1 MRLVKYIAIAII
13 NGFGVVI
20 GIIWVAVPTTV
31 AQPSLN
37 YQLALSGRQSEG
49 ETPQSLSE
57 LYKLRDR
64 LKVQL
69 DNLAKNP
76 DSAPFPAELWKSA
89 IHRQQSET
97 LTQQLQ
103 NVQSQIQIE
112 ETAQYNW
119 DDAAKLAAQA
129 VVIGRTSNPSSATWE
144 ESQRLWQLAINT
156 LRLIPHDSFFAERAI
171 DKTIEYQ
178 GNLSVATYE
187 MQVARSVEKVRAEEE
202 EIRERARKE
211 QEKKELARREIE
223 RKEQEKK
230 DRARKELE
238 RQEFQRQELA
248 RKELERQEA
257 ARKELERQ
265 EFEKQELAR
274 KELERQEFERQEL
287 ARKELERQEAARKEL
302 ERQELEKQEL
312 ARKEL
317 ERQEFER
324 QELARQELERQ
335 ELARQELARQELER
349 QELARQEL
357 ARQELE
363 RQELERNQQATS
375 QPTPESTATPTP
387 APATPAASPSNFFFA
402 GDTNR
407 DGQINEQDE
416 AGKEQWSLSK
426 GALISFNDRNNDR
439 GKIPTWKQTKVMVPR
454 RAAMLSQV
462 NLTLSENFKTSQ
474 LFITAD
480 SIASPHIS
488 VFQKT
493 GDGWQPVDISGA
505 KPLVFSKNIVLGVEA
520 KQFADRNW
528 NGTVNLKAT
537 AQNNGQEIASTT
549 IQMGVSPWMIPPNTA
564 PVTEVQV
571 SDRGAV
577 NSEFISQLKRAVEPT
592 GAKVKVLQGDRTW
605 MQDTQKNGYV
615 QLPEKSE
622 IRQFNVALK
631 SNSEPEKN
639 PPVKST
645 QDRDL
650 KVVKIGNPRSLDP
663 VSQWSDGYGN
673 LQVTPPIPGH
683 PMGRVYYGNSG
694 NAGFNPEV
702 LDFIQAQR
710 IQGPPVDIDTSW
722 LLTRQVDEIINFI
735 PTQTP
740 GQYVMAIASPE
751 AGVKLLEELEGRG
764 YGDVTMNRGLSTQT
778 TVSAALKN
786 RALIQHNLY
795 LQNQKLNPIIEKLK
809 REFLLGDDQIIQV
822 PVMFGYSGYAWWPN
836 MVNSVPVNGKLLVS
850 NPRGPMIDGV
860 DYTQERLR
868 QLLLPAGVSVS
879 FLDDR
884 YYQELKGNVQS
895 ATNTVRKP
903 EERPFWQ
910 SLPNNY

>member
-1 MRLVKYIAIAII
+1 MRLVKYIAIAIV

-37 YQLALSGRQSEG
+37 YQLALSGRQPDG

-69 DNLAKNP
+69 DNLAKSS
-76 DSAPFPAELWKSA
+76 DSAPFPGELWKSA
-89 IHRQQSET
+89 IHRQQSQT

-112 ETAQYNW
+112 ERAKYNW

-144 ESQRLWQLAINT
+144 QSQRLWQLAINT
-156 LRLIPHDSFFAERAI
+156 LRLIPHDSFLADGAI

-187 MQVARSVEKVRAEEE
+187 MQVARSVEKIRAEEE
-202 EIRERARKE
+202 EIRERARQE

-230 DRARKELE
+230 ERARKELE
-238 RQEFQRQELA
+238 RQEFERQELA
-248 RKELERQEA
+248 RKELERQEL

-287 ARKELERQEAARKEL
+287 ARKELERQELARKEL
-302 ERQELEKQEL
+302 ERQELESQEL

-317 ERQEFER
+317 ERQE
-324 QELARQELERQ
+324 LERQ
-335 ELARQELARQELER
+335 ELARKELERQELER

-363 RQELERNQQATS
+363 RQELERNQQAAS
-375 QPTPESTATPTP
+375 QPTPQPTATPTP
-387 APATPAASPSNFFFA
+387 APVTPAASPPNFFFA

-426 GALISFNDRNNDR
+426 GALILFNDRNNDR
-439 GKIPTWKQTKVMVPR
+439 GKIPTWKQTKVSAPR

-505 KPLVFSKNIVLGVEA
+505 QPLVFSTNIVLGVEA

-537 AQNNGQEIASTT
+537 ALNNGQEIASTT
-549 IQMGVSPWMIPPNTA
+549 IQMGVSPWMIAPNTA

-571 SDRGAV
+571 SDRGSV
-577 NSEFISQLKRAVEPT
+577 NSEFISQLKQAVEPT
-592 GAKVKVLQGDRTW
+592 GAQVKILQGDRTW

-615 QLPEKSE
+615 QLPDKSE
-622 IRQFNVALK
+622 IRQFNVAVK
-631 SNSEPEKN
+631 SNSEQDKN

-650 KVVKIGNPRSLDP
+650 KVFKIGNPRSLDP

-694 NAGFNPEV
+694 NASFNPEV

-764 YGDVTMNRGLSTQT
+764 YGDVTLNRGLSTQT

-786 RALIQHNLY
+786 RALIQHNLN

>member
-1 MRLVKYIAIAII
+1 MRWVRYIAIAIV

-37 YQLALSGRQSEG
+37 YQLAISGRQPDG

-89 IHRQQSET
+89 IHRQQSQT
-97 LTQQLQ
+97 LAQQLQ
-103 NVQSQIQIE
+103 NVQIQIQIE
-112 ETAQYNW
+112 EIAKNNW
-119 DDAAKLAAQA
+119 DQAAKLAAQA
-129 VVIGRTSNPSSATWE
+129 AEIGRTSNPSSATWE
-144 ESQRLWQLAINT
+144 QSQRLWQFAINT
-156 LRLIPHDSFFAERAI
+156 LRLIPHGSFLTDRAI

-178 GNLSVATYE
+178 GNFTVATYE
-187 MQVARSVEKVRAEEE
+187 LQVARSVEKIRAEEE

-230 DRARKELE
+230 ELARKELE

-248 RKELERQEA
+248 KKELERQEL
-257 ARKELERQ
+257 ARKELEKQELERQ
-265 EFEKQELAR
+265 ELARKEQERQELAR
-274 KELERQEFERQEL
+274 KELERQGQERQELARQELERQEQERQEL
-287 ARKELERQEAARKEL
+287 ARKELERQE
-302 ERQELEKQEL
+302 Q
-312 ARKEL
+312 
-317 ERQEFER
+317 ER
-324 QELARQELERQ
+324 QELARK
-335 ELARQELARQELER
+335 
-349 QELARQEL
+349 
-357 ARQELE
+357 ELE
-363 RQELERNQQATS
+363 RQELERNQQATP

-387 APATPAASPSNFFFA
+387 PPATPAASPSNFSFV

-416 AGKEQWSLSK
+416 PGKEQWSLSS
-426 GALISFNDRNNDR
+426 GALILFNDRNNDR
-439 GKIPTWKQTKVMVPR
+439 SKIPTWQQTKVIVPR

-480 SIASPHIS
+480 SISSPHIS

-493 GDGWQPVDISGA
+493 GGGWQPVDISGA
-505 KPLVFSKNIVLGVEA
+505 QPLVFSTNIVLGVEA

-549 IQMGVSPWMIPPNTA
+549 IQMGVSPWMIAPNTA
-564 PVTEVQV
+564 AVTEVHV
-571 SDRGAV
+571 SDRGSA
-577 NSEFISQLKRAVEPT
+577 NSEFISQLKQAVEPT
-592 GAKVKVLQGDRTW
+592 GAQVKIIQGDRTW

-622 IRQFNVALK
+622 IRQFNVAIK
-631 SNSEPEKN
+631 SNSEPDKN
-639 PPVKST
+639 QPAKSP

-650 KVVKIGNPRSLDP
+650 KVFKIGTRRSEDP

-694 NAGFNPEV
+694 NASFNPEV

-740 GQYVMAIASPE
+740 GKYVMAIASPE

-764 YGDVTMNRGLSTQT
+764 YGDVTINRGLSTQT

-786 RALIQHNLY
+786 RALIQHNLN
-795 LQNQKLNPIIEKLK
+795 LQNQKLNPIVEKLK

-822 PVMFGYSGYAWWPN
+822 PAMFGYSGYAWWPN

-868 QLLLPAGVSVS
+868 QLLLPAGVSLS

-903 EERPFWQ
+903 EDRTFWQ
-910 SLPNNY
+910 SLPNN

>member
-1 MRLVKYIAIAII
+1 MRWVRYIAIAII

-20 GIIWVAVPTTV
+20 GIIWVAVPATV

-37 YQLALSGRQSEG
+37 YQLALSGRQPDS

-89 IHRQQSET
+89 IHRQQSQT
-97 LTQQLQ
+97 LAQQLQ
-103 NVQSQIQIE
+103 NVQIQIQIE
-112 ETAQYNW
+112 EIAKNNW

-129 VVIGRTSNPSSATWE
+129 VEIGRTSNPSSATWE
-144 ESQRLWQLAINT
+144 QSQRLWQIAINT
-156 LRLIPHDSFFAERAI
+156 LRLIPHGSFLTARAI

-178 GNLSVATYE
+178 GNLTVATYE
-187 MQVARSVEKVRAEEE
+187 MQVARSVEKIRAEEE
-202 EIRERARKE
+202 EVRERARKE

-230 DRARKELE
+230 
-238 RQEFQRQELA
+238 ELA
-248 RKELERQEA
+248 RKELERQE
-257 ARKELERQ
+257 L
-265 EFEKQELAR
+265 
-274 KELERQEFERQEL
+274 ERQEL
-287 ARKELERQEAARKEL
+287 ARK
-302 ERQELEKQEL
+302 
-312 ARKEL
+312 
-317 ERQEFER
+317 
-324 QELARQELERQ
+324 ELERQ
-335 ELARQELARQELER
+335 ELARQELARQEQER
-349 QELARQEL
+349 QELARKELERQEQERQEL
-357 ARQELE
+357 ARKELE
-363 RQELERNQQATS
+363 RQELERNQQATP
-375 QPTPESTATPTP
+375 QPTTTPTP
-387 APATPAASPSNFFFA
+387 DPVTSSASPSNFFFA

-416 AGKEQWSLSK
+416 GGKEQWSLSK
-426 GALISFNDRNNDR
+426 GALILFNDRNNDR
-439 GKIPTWKQTKVMVPR
+439 GKIPTWQQTKVIVPR

-493 GDGWQPVDISGA
+493 GGGWKPVDISGA
-505 KPLVFSKNIVLGVEA
+505 QPLVFSTNIVLGVEA

-549 IQMGVSPWMIPPNTA
+549 IQMGVSPWMIAPNTA
-564 PVTEVQV
+564 PVTEVVV
-571 SDRGAV
+571 SDRGSA
-577 NSEFISQLKRAVEPT
+577 NSEFISQLKQAVEPT
-592 GAKVKVLQGDRTW
+592 GAQVKIIQGDRTW

-622 IRQFNVALK
+622 IRHFNVAIK
-631 SNSEPEKN
+631 SNSEPDKN
-639 PPVKST
+639 QPAKSL
-645 QDRDL
+645 QDRNL
-650 KVVKIGNPRSLDP
+650 KVFKIGTRRSEDP

-694 NAGFNPEV
+694 NASFNPEV

-740 GQYVMAIASPE
+740 GKYVMAIASPE

-764 YGDVTMNRGLSTQT
+764 YGDVTINRGLSTQT

-786 RALIQHNLY
+786 RALIQHNLN
-795 LQNQKLNPIIEKLK
+795 LQNQKLNPIVEKLK

-822 PVMFGYSGYAWWPN
+822 PAMFGYSGYAWWPN

-868 QLLLPAGVSVS
+868 QLLLPAGVSLS

-903 EERPFWQ
+903 EDRPFWQ
-910 SLPNNY
+910 SLPNN

>member
-1 MRLVKYIAIAII
+1 MRWVRYIAIAII

-20 GIIWVAVPTTV
+20 GIIWVAVPATV

-37 YQLALSGRQSEG
+37 YQLALSGRQPDG
-49 ETPQSLSE
+49 ENPQSLSE

-69 DNLAKNP
+69 DNLAKTS
-76 DSAPFPAELWKSA
+76 DSAPFLAELWQSA
-89 IHRQQSET
+89 IHRQQSQT

-103 NVQSQIQIE
+103 NVQIQIQIE
-112 ETAQYNW
+112 ERAKYNW

-129 VVIGRTSNPSSATWE
+129 VEIGRTSNPSSATWE
-144 ESQRLWQLAINT
+144 QSQRLWQLAINT
-156 LRLIPHDSFFAERAI
+156 LRLIPHDSFLADGAI

-178 GNLSVATYE
+178 GNLSAATYE

-202 EIRERARKE
+202 EIRERARQE
-211 QEKKELARREIE
+211 QEKKEFARRERE

-238 RQEFQRQELA
+238 RQEFERQELARKKIERQELA
-248 RKELERQEA
+248 RKEI
-257 ARKELERQ
+257 
-265 EFEKQELAR
+265 
-274 KELERQEFERQEL
+274 ERQEFERQEL
-287 ARKELERQEAARKEL
+287 ARKEI
-302 ERQELEKQEL
+302 
-312 ARKEL
+312 

-324 QELARQELERQ
+324 QELARKEIERQ
-335 ELARQELARQELER
+335 ELARKEVERQELER
-349 QELARQEL
+349 QELARK
-357 ARQELE
+357 ELE
-363 RQELERNQQATS
+363 RQELERNQQATP
-375 QPTPESTATPTP
+375 QPTPESTAIPTP
-387 APATPAASPSNFFFA
+387 ALVTAAASPSNFFFA

-426 GALISFNDRNNDR
+426 GALILFNDRNNDR
-439 GKIPTWKQTKVMVPR
+439 GKIPTWKQTKVNTPR

-505 KPLVFSKNIVLGVEA
+505 KPLVFSTNIVLGVEA

-537 AQNNGQEIASTT
+537 ALNNGQEIASTT

-564 PVTEVQV
+564 PVTEIQV
-571 SDRGAV
+571 SDRGSV
-577 NSEFISQLKRAVEPT
+577 NSEFISQLKQAVEPT
-592 GAKVKVLQGDRTW
+592 GAQVKILQGDRTW

-615 QLPEKSE
+615 QLPDKSA
-622 IRQFNVALK
+622 IRLFNVAIK
-631 SNSEPEKN
+631 SNSEQDKN

-645 QDRDL
+645 QNRDL
-650 KVVKIGNPRSLDP
+650 KVFKIGNPRSLDP

-683 PMGRVYYGNSG
+683 PLGRVYYGNSG
-694 NAGFNPEV
+694 NASFNPEV

-751 AGVKLLEELEGRG
+751 AGVKLLQELEGRG
-764 YGDVTMNRGLSTQT
+764 YGDVTINRGLSTQT

-795 LQNQKLNPIIEKLK
+795 LQKQKLNPIIEKLK
-809 REFLLGDDQIIQV
+809 REFLLRDDQIVQV

>member
-20 GIIWVAVPTTV
+20 GIIWVAVPATV

-37 YQLALSGRQSEG
+37 YQLALSGRGPDG
-49 ETPQSLSE
+49 ETGQSLSE

-69 DNLAKNP
+69 DNLAKTP
-76 DSAPFPAELWKSA
+76 DSAPFPGEFWKPQ
-89 IHRQQSET
+89 IHRQQSQT
-97 LTQQLQ
+97 LAQQLQ
-103 NVQSQIQIE
+103 NVQVQIQIE
-112 ETAQYNW
+112 EIAKNNW
-119 DDAAKLAAQA
+119 DEAAKLAAQA
-129 VVIGRTSNPSSATWE
+129 VEIGRTSNPSSATWE
-144 ESQRLWQLAINT
+144 QSQRRWQWAIDT
-156 LRLIPHDSFFAERAI
+156 LRLIPHGSFLNDRAI

-178 GNLSVATYE
+178 GNLTVATYE
-187 MQVARSVEKVRAEEE
+187 LQVARSVEKIRAEEE

-230 DRARKELE
+230 ELARKELE
-238 RQEFQRQELA
+238 RQEFQRQELV
-248 RKELERQEA
+248 RKEQER
-257 ARKELERQ
+257 
-265 EFEKQELAR
+265 QELAR
-274 KELERQEFERQEL
+274 KELEKQEQERQELARKELEKQEQERQELARKEQERQEL
-287 ARKELERQEAARKEL
+287 ARKELERQEQ
-302 ERQELEKQEL
+302 ERQEL

-317 ERQEFER
+317 ERQEQER
-324 QELARQELERQ
+324 QELARK
-335 ELARQELARQELER
+335 
-349 QELARQEL
+349 
-357 ARQELE
+357 ELE
-363 RQELERNQQATS
+363 RQELERNQQATP
-375 QPTPESTATPTP
+375 QPTTTPTP
-387 APATPAASPSNFFFA
+387 DPVTSSASPSNFFFA

-426 GALISFNDRNNDR
+426 GALILFNDRNNDR
-439 GKIPTWKQTKVMVPR
+439 GKIPTWQQTKVIAPR

-493 GDGWQPVDISGA
+493 GDGWKPVDISGA
-505 KPLVFSKNIVLGVEA
+505 QPLVFSTNIVLGVEA

-549 IQMGVSPWMIPPNTA
+549 IQMGVSPWMLAPNTA
-564 PVTEVQV
+564 PVTEVVV
-571 SDRGAV
+571 SDRGAA
-577 NSEFISQLKRAVEPT
+577 NSEFISQLKQAVEPT
-592 GAKVKVLQGDRTW
+592 GAQVKIIQGDRTW

-615 QLPEKSE
+615 QLPENSE
-622 IRQFNVALK
+622 IRHFNVALK
-631 SNSEPEKN
+631 SNSEPDKN
-639 PPVKST
+639 QPAKSP
-645 QDRDL
+645 QDRNL
-650 KVVKIGNPRSLDP
+650 KVFKIGTRRSEDP

-694 NAGFNPEV
+694 NGSFNPEV

-710 IQGPPVDIDTSW
+710 IQGPPVDLDTSW

-740 GQYVMAIASPE
+740 GKYVMAIASPE
-751 AGVKLLEELEGRG
+751 AGVKLLEELQGRG
-764 YGDVTMNRGLSTQT
+764 YGDVTINRGLSTQT

-786 RALIQHNLY
+786 RVLIQHNLN
-795 LQNQKLNPIIEKLK
+795 LQNQKLNPIVEKLK

-903 EERPFWQ
+903 EDRTFWQ

>member
-1 MRLVKYIAIAII
+1 MRWVRYIAIAII

-37 YQLALSGRQSEG
+37 YQLALSGQQPDG

-69 DNLAKNP
+69 DNLAKTP
-76 DSAPFPAELWKSA
+76 DSAPFPGELWKSE
-89 IHRQQSET
+89 IHRQQSQT
-97 LTQQLQ
+97 LAQQLQ
-103 NVQSQIQIE
+103 NVQIQIQIE
-112 ETAQYNW
+112 EIAKNNW
-119 DDAAKLAAQA
+119 DQAAKLAAQA
-129 VVIGRTSNPSSATWE
+129 AEIGRTSNPSSATWE
-144 ESQRLWQLAINT
+144 QSQRLWQFAIDT
-156 LRLIPHDSFFAERAI
+156 LRLIPHGSFLADRAI

-178 GNLSVATYE
+178 GNLTVATYE
-187 MQVARSVEKVRAEEE
+187 LQVARSVEKIRAEEE
-202 EIRERARKE
+202 EIRELARKE

-230 DRARKELE
+230 ELARKELE

-248 RKELERQEA
+248 RKEQERQEL
-257 ARKELERQ
+257 ARKELEKKEQERQ
-265 EFEKQELAR
+265 ELARKEQERQELAR
-274 KELERQEFERQEL
+274 KELERQQQERQEL
-287 ARKELERQEAARKEL
+287 ARKELERQEQ
-302 ERQELEKQEL
+302 ERQEL

-317 ERQEFER
+317 ERQEQER
-324 QELARQELERQ
+324 QELARKELERQEQERQ
-335 ELARQELARQELER
+335 ELARK
-349 QELARQEL
+349 
-357 ARQELE
+357 ELE
-363 RQELERNQQATS
+363 RQELERNQQATP
-375 QPTPESTATPTP
+375 QPTTTPTP
-387 APATPAASPSNFFFA
+387 APVTPAASPSNFFFA

-416 AGKEQWSLSK
+416 PGKEQWSLSR
-426 GALISFNDRNNDR
+426 GALILFNDRNNDR
-439 GKIPTWKQTKVMVPR
+439 GKIPTWQQTKVIAPR

-480 SIASPHIS
+480 SISSPHIS

-493 GDGWQPVDISGA
+493 GGGWQPVDISGA
-505 KPLVFSKNIVLGVEA
+505 QPLVFSSNIVLGVEA

-549 IQMGVSPWMIPPNTA
+549 IQMGVSPWMIAPNTA
-564 PVTEVQV
+564 PVTEVVV
-571 SDRGAV
+571 SDRGSA
-577 NSEFISQLKRAVEPT
+577 NSEFISQLKQAVEPT
-592 GAKVKVLQGDRTW
+592 GAQVKIIQGDRTW

-622 IRQFNVALK
+622 IRQFNVAIK
-631 SNSEPEKN
+631 SNSEPDN
-639 PPVKST
+639 NQPAKSP
-645 QDRDL
+645 QDRNL
-650 KVVKIGNPRSLDP
+650 KVFKIGTRRSEDP

-694 NAGFNPEV
+694 NASFNPEV

-740 GQYVMAIASPE
+740 GKYVMAIASPE
-751 AGVKLLEELEGRG
+751 AGVKLLEELQGRG
-764 YGDVTMNRGLSTQT
+764 YGDVRINRGLSTQT

-786 RALIQHNLY
+786 RALIQHNLN
-795 LQNQKLNPIIEKLK
+795 LQNQKLNPIVEKLK

-850 NPRGPMIDGV
+850 NPRGPIIDGV

-868 QLLLPAGVSVS
+868 QLLLPAGVSLS

-903 EERPFWQ
+903 EERTFWQ
-910 SLPNNY
+910 SLPNN

>member
-1 MRLVKYIAIAII
+1 MRLVKYIAIAIV

-20 GIIWVAVPTTV
+20 GIIWVAVPATV

-37 YQLALSGRQSEG
+37 YQLALSGRQPEV

-69 DNLAKNP
+69 DNLAKTS

-89 IHRQQSET
+89 IHRQQSQS
-97 LTQQLQ
+97 LTQELQ

-112 ETAQYNW
+112 ERAKYNW

-129 VVIGRTSNPSSATWE
+129 VEIGRTSNRSSATWE
-144 ESQRLWQLAINT
+144 QSQRLWQLAINT
-156 LRLIPHDSFFAERAI
+156 LRLIPHDSFLADGAI

-187 MQVARSVEKVRAEEE
+187 LQVARSVEKIRAEEE
-202 EIRERARKE
+202 EIRERARQE
-211 QEKKELARREIE
+211 QEKKEFARREIE

-230 DRARKELE
+230 ERARKELE
-238 RQEFQRQELA
+238 RQEFERQELA
-248 RKELERQEA
+248 RKELER
-257 ARKELERQ
+257 
-265 EFEKQELAR
+265 QELAR

-287 ARKELERQEAARKEL
+287 ARKELERQE
-302 ERQELEKQEL
+302 
-312 ARKEL
+312 
-317 ERQEFER
+317 FER
-324 QELARQELERQ
+324 QELARK
-335 ELARQELARQELER
+335 
-349 QELARQEL
+349 
-357 ARQELE
+357 ELE
-363 RQELERNQQATS
+363 RQELERNQQATP

-387 APATPAASPSNFFFA
+387 APVTPAASPSNFFFA

-426 GALISFNDRNNDR
+426 GALILFNDRNNDR
-439 GKIPTWKQTKVMVPR
+439 GKIPTWKQTKVNAPR

-505 KPLVFSKNIVLGVEA
+505 KPLVFSTNIVLGVEA

-528 NGTVNLKAT
+528 NGTVNLKAI
-537 AQNNGQEIASTT
+537 ALNNGQEIASTT

-564 PVTEVQV
+564 PVTEIQV
-571 SDRGAV
+571 SDRGSV
-577 NSEFISQLKRAVEPT
+577 NSEFISQLKEAVEPT
-592 GAKVKVLQGDRTW
+592 GAQVKIIQGDRTW

-622 IRQFNVALK
+622 IRQFNVAIK
-631 SNSEPEKN
+631 SNSEQDKN

-645 QDRDL
+645 QNRDW
-650 KVVKIGNPRSLDP
+650 KVVEIGNPRSLDP

-673 LQVTPPIPGH
+673 LQVTPPIPGY

-735 PTQTP
+735 PAQTP

-764 YGDVTMNRGLSTQT
+764 YGDVTINRGLSTQT

-786 RALIQHNLY
+786 RTLIQHNLY
-795 LQNQKLNPIIEKLK
+795 LQNQKLNPIVDKLK
-809 REFLLGDDQIIQV
+809 REFLLRDDQIVRV

-879 FLDDR
+879 FLDDK

-903 EERPFWQ
+903 EDKPFWQ
-910 SLPNNY
+910 SLPNN

>member
-1 MRLVKYIAIAII
+1 MRWVRYIAIAIV

-20 GIIWVAVPTTV
+20 GIIWVAVPATV

-37 YQLALSGRQSEG
+37 YQLALSGRQPDS

-89 IHRQQSET
+89 IHHQQSQT
-97 LTQQLQ
+97 LAQQLQ
-103 NVQSQIQIE
+103 NVQIQIQIE
-112 ETAQYNW
+112 EIAKNNW

-129 VVIGRTSNPSSATWE
+129 VEIGRTSNPSSATWE
-144 ESQRLWQLAINT
+144 QSQRLWQWAIDT
-156 LRLIPHDSFFAERAI
+156 LRLIPHGSFLTDRAI

-178 GNLSVATYE
+178 GNLTVATYE
-187 MQVARSVEKVRAEEE
+187 FQVARSVEKIRAEEE
-202 EIRERARKE
+202 QVRELARKE
-211 QEKKELARREIE
+211 QEKKELARKEIE

-230 DRARKELE
+230 ELARKELE

-248 RKELERQEA
+248 RKELER
-257 ARKELERQ
+257 
-265 EFEKQELAR
+265 QELAR

-287 ARKELERQEAARKEL
+287 ARKELERQELARKEL
-302 ERQELEKQEL
+302 ERQELERQEL

-317 ERQEFER
+317 ERQELER
-324 QELARQELERQ
+324 QELARKELERQELERQ
-335 ELARQELARQELER
+335 ELARKELERQELER
-349 QELARQEL
+349 QELARK
-357 ARQELE
+357 ELE
-363 RQELERNQQATS
+363 RQELERNQQATP
-375 QPTPESTATPTP
+375 QPTTTPTP
-387 APATPAASPSNFFFA
+387 APVTPAASPSNFLFV

-416 AGKEQWSLSK
+416 PGKEQWSLSK
-426 GALISFNDRNNDR
+426 GPLILFNDRNNDR
-439 GKIPTWKQTKVMVPR
+439 SKIPTWQQTKVIAPR

-493 GDGWQPVDISGA
+493 GGGWQPVDISGA
-505 KPLVFSKNIVLGVEA
+505 QPLVFSTNIVLGVEA

-549 IQMGVSPWMIPPNTA
+549 IQMGVSPWMIAPNTA
-564 PVTEVQV
+564 PVTEVHV
-571 SDRGAV
+571 SDRGSA
-577 NSEFISQLKRAVEPT
+577 NSEFISQLKQAVEPT
-592 GAKVKVLQGDRTW
+592 GAQVKIIQGDRTW

-622 IRQFNVALK
+622 IRQFNVAIK
-631 SNSEPEKN
+631 SNSEPDKN
-639 PPVKST
+639 QPAKSP
-645 QDRDL
+645 QDRNL
-650 KVVKIGNPRSLDP
+650 KVFKIGTRRSEDP

-694 NAGFNPEV
+694 NASFNPEV

-740 GQYVMAIASPE
+740 GKYVMAIASPQ

-764 YGDVTMNRGLSTQT
+764 YGDVTINRGLSTQT

-786 RALIQHNLY
+786 RALIQHNLN
-795 LQNQKLNPIIEKLK
+795 LQNQKLNPIVEKLK
-809 REFLLGDDQIIQV
+809 REFLLADDQIIQV
-822 PVMFGYSGYAWWPN
+822 PAMFGYSGYAWWPN

-868 QLLLPAGVSVS
+868 QLLLPAGVSLS

-903 EERPFWQ
+903 EERTFWQ
-910 SLPNNY
+910 SLPNN

>member
-1 MRLVKYIAIAII
+1 MRWVRYIAIAII

-20 GIIWVAVPTTV
+20 GIIWVAVPATV

-37 YQLALSGRQSEG
+37 YQLAISGRQPDS
-49 ETPQSLSE
+49 ETPQSLPE

-69 DNLAKNP
+69 DNLAKTP

-89 IHRQQSET
+89 IHRQQSQT

-103 NVQSQIQIE
+103 NVQIQIQRE
-112 ETAQYNW
+112 EIAKNNW
-119 DDAAKLAAQA
+119 DEAAKLAAQA
-129 VVIGRTSNPSSATWE
+129 VEIGRTSNPSSATWE
-144 ESQRLWQLAINT
+144 QSQRLWQIAINT
-156 LRLIPHDSFFAERAI
+156 LRLIPHGSFLAEGAI

-178 GNLSVATYE
+178 GNLTVATYE
-187 MQVARSVEKVRAEEE
+187 LQVARSVEKIRAEEE

-230 DRARKELE
+230 ELARKELE

-248 RKELERQEA
+248 RKELERQEL
-257 ARKELERQ
+257 ARKEQEKQEQER
-265 EFEKQELAR
+265 QELAR
-274 KELERQEFERQEL
+274 KEQERQEL
-287 ARKELERQEAARKEL
+287 ARKELERQE
-302 ERQELEKQEL
+302 
-312 ARKEL
+312 
-317 ERQEFER
+317 
-324 QELARQELERQ
+324 
-335 ELARQELARQELER
+335 
-349 QELARQEL
+349 
-357 ARQELE
+357 
-363 RQELERNQQATS
+363 LERNQQATP

-387 APATPAASPSNFFFA
+387 APVTPAASPSNFFFA

-426 GALISFNDRNNDR
+426 GALILFNDRNNDR
-439 GKIPTWKQTKVMVPR
+439 SKIPTWQQTKVIAPR

-505 KPLVFSKNIVLGVEA
+505 QPLVFSTNIVLGVEA

-537 AQNNGQEIASTT
+537 AQNNGQQIASTT
-549 IQMGVSPWMIPPNTA
+549 IQMGVSPWMIAPNTA
-564 PVTEVQV
+564 PVTEVHV
-571 SDRGAV
+571 SDRGSA
-577 NSEFISQLKRAVEPT
+577 NSEFISQLKQAVEPT
-592 GAKVKVLQGDRTW
+592 GAQVKIIQGDRTW

-615 QLPEKSE
+615 QLPENSE
-622 IRQFNVALK
+622 IRQFNVAIK
-631 SNSEPEKN
+631 SNSEPDKN
-639 PPVKST
+639 QPAKSP
-645 QDRDL
+645 QDRNL
-650 KVVKIGNPRSLDP
+650 KVFKIGTRRSEDP

-694 NAGFNPEV
+694 NASFNPEV

-740 GQYVMAIASPE
+740 GKYVMAIASPE
-751 AGVKLLEELEGRG
+751 AGVKLLEELKGRG
-764 YGDVTMNRGLSTQT
+764 YGDVTINRGLSTQT

-786 RALIQHNLY
+786 RALIQHNLN
-795 LQNQKLNPIIEKLK
+795 LQNQKLNQIVEKLK

-868 QLLLPAGVSVS
+868 QLLLPAGVSLS

-903 EERPFWQ
+903 EERTFWQ

>member
-1 MRLVKYIAIAII
+1 MRWVRYIAIAIV

-37 YQLALSGRQSEG
+37 YQLALSGLQPDG
-49 ETPQSLSE
+49 ETPQSLPE

-89 IHRQQSET
+89 IHRQQSQT
-97 LTQQLQ
+97 LTQQLK
-103 NVQSQIQIE
+103 NVQIQIQIE
-112 ETAQYNW
+112 EIAKNNW
-119 DDAAKLAAQA
+119 DEAAKLAAQA
-129 VVIGRTSNPSSATWE
+129 VEIGRTSNPSSATWE
-144 ESQRLWQLAINT
+144 QSQRLWQIAINT
-156 LRLIPHDSFFAERAI
+156 LRLIPHGSFLADRAI

-178 GNLSVATYE
+178 GNLTVATYE
-187 MQVARSVEKVRAEEE
+187 LQVARSVEKIRAEEE

-248 RKELERQEA
+248 RKEFQR
-257 ARKELERQ
+257 
-265 EFEKQELAR
+265 QELAR
-274 KELERQEFERQEL
+274 KELERQEFQRQELARKELERQEL
-287 ARKELERQEAARKEL
+287 ARKELERQEQ
-302 ERQELEKQEL
+302 ERQELARQEQERQEQERQEL

-317 ERQEFER
+317 G
-324 QELARQELERQ
+324 RQELERQ
-335 ELARQELARQELER
+335 ELARK
-349 QELARQEL
+349 
-357 ARQELE
+357 ELE
-363 RQELERNQQATS
+363 RQELERNQQATP
-375 QPTPESTATPTP
+375 QPTATPTP
-387 APATPAASPSNFFFA
+387 APVTPSASPSNFLFV

-407 DGQINEQDE
+407 DGQINQQDE
-416 AGKEQWSLSK
+416 PGKEQWSLSS
-426 GALISFNDRNNDR
+426 GALILFNDRNNDR
-439 GKIPTWKQTKVMVPR
+439 SKIPTWQQTKVIVPR

-480 SIASPHIS
+480 SISSPHIS

-493 GDGWQPVDISGA
+493 GGGWQPVDISGA
-505 KPLVFSKNIVLGVEA
+505 QPLVFSTNIVLGVEA

-549 IQMGVSPWMIPPNTA
+549 IQMGVSPWMIAPNTA

-571 SDRGAV
+571 SDRGSV

-592 GAKVKVLQGDRTW
+592 GAQVKIIQGDRTW

-622 IRQFNVALK
+622 IRHFNVAIK
-631 SNSEPEKN
+631 SNSEPDKN
-639 PPVKST
+639 QPAKSP
-645 QDRDL
+645 QDRNL
-650 KVVKIGNPRSLDP
+650 KVFKIGTRRSEDP

-694 NAGFNPEV
+694 NASFNPEV

-740 GQYVMAIASPE
+740 GKYVMAIASPE

-764 YGDVTMNRGLSTQT
+764 YGDVTINRGLSTQT

-786 RALIQHNLY
+786 RALIQHNLN
-795 LQNQKLNPIIEKLK
+795 LQNQKLNPIVEKLK

-822 PVMFGYSGYAWWPN
+822 PAMFGYSGYAWWPN

-903 EERPFWQ
+903 EDRTFWQ

>member
-1 MRLVKYIAIAII
+1 MRWVRYIAIAIV

-20 GIIWVAVPTTV
+20 GIIWVAVPATV

-37 YQLALSGRQSEG
+37 YQLALSGAQPDG

-69 DNLAKNP
+69 DNLAKTP
-76 DSAPFPAELWKSA
+76 DSAPFLGELWKSE

-97 LTQQLQ
+97 LAQQLQ
-103 NVQSQIQIE
+103 NVQIQIQIE
-112 ETAQYNW
+112 ESAKNNW
-119 DDAAKLAAQA
+119 DEAAKLAAQA
-129 VVIGRTSNPSSATWE
+129 VEIGRTSNPSSATWE
-144 ESQRLWQLAINT
+144 QSQRLWQWAIDT
-156 LRLIPHDSFFAERAI
+156 LRLIPNSSFLTDRAI

-178 GNLSVATYE
+178 GNLTVATYE
-187 MQVARSVEKVRAEEE
+187 MQVARSVEKIRAEEE
-202 EIRERARKE
+202 QVRELARKE

-230 DRARKELE
+230 ELARKELE

-248 RKELERQEA
+248 RKEQERQEL
-257 ARKELERQ
+257 ARKEIEKQEQERQELARKEQERQELAKKELERQ
-265 EFEKQELAR
+265 EQ
-274 KELERQEFERQEL
+274 ERQEL
-287 ARKELERQEAARKEL
+287 ARKELERQEQ
-302 ERQELEKQEL
+302 ERQEL
-312 ARKEL
+312 ARKEV
-317 ERQEFER
+317 ERQEQER
-324 QELARQELERQ
+324 QELARKEVERQ
-335 ELARQELARQELER
+335 EQ
-349 QELARQEL
+349 
-357 ARQELE
+357 E
-363 RQELERNQQATS
+363 RQELERNQQATP
-375 QPTPESTATPTP
+375 QPTTTPTP
-387 APATPAASPSNFFFA
+387 APVTPAASPSNFLFV

-416 AGKEQWSLSK
+416 PGKEQWSLSK
-426 GALISFNDRNNDR
+426 GALILFNDRNNDR
-439 GKIPTWKQTKVMVPR
+439 SKIPTWQQTKVIAPR

-493 GDGWQPVDISGA
+493 GDGWQPVDISGDQ
-505 KPLVFSKNIVLGVEA
+505 PLVFSTNIVLGVEA

-549 IQMGVSPWMIPPNTA
+549 IQMGVSPWMIAPNTA
-564 PVTEVQV
+564 PVTELHV
-571 SDRGAV
+571 SDRGSA
-577 NSEFISQLKRAVEPT
+577 NSEFISQLKQAVEPT
-592 GAKVKVLQGDRTW
+592 GAQVKIIQGDRTW

-622 IRQFNVALK
+622 IRQFNVAIK
-631 SNSEPEKN
+631 SNGDPDKN
-639 PPVKST
+639 QPAKSP
-645 QDRDL
+645 QDQNL
-650 KVVKIGNPRSLDP
+650 KVFKIGTRRNEDP

-694 NAGFNPEV
+694 NASFNPEV

-710 IQGPPVDIDTSW
+710 IQRPPVDIDTSW

-740 GQYVMAIASPE
+740 GKYVMAIASPE

-764 YGDVTMNRGLSTQT
+764 YGDVTINRGLSTQT
-778 TVSAALKN
+778 TVSAALQN
-786 RALIQHNLY
+786 RALIQHNLN
-795 LQNQKLNPIIEKLK
+795 LQNQKLNPIVEKLK

-822 PVMFGYSGYAWWPN
+822 PAMFGYSGYAWWPN

-850 NPRGPMIDGV
+850 NPRGPIIDGV

-868 QLLLPAGVSVS
+868 QLLLPAGVSLS

-903 EERPFWQ
+903 EDRTFWQ
-910 SLPNNY
+910 SLPNN

>member
-13 NGFGVVI
+13 NTFGVVI
-20 GIIWVAVPTTV
+20 GIIWVAVPQTL

-37 YQLALSGRQSEG
+37 YQLALSGRQPDG

-89 IHRQQSET
+89 IHRQQSQT

-103 NVQSQIQIE
+103 NVQIQIQRE
-112 ETAQYNW
+112 EIAKNNW
-119 DDAAKLAAQA
+119 DEAAKLAAQA
-129 VVIGRTSNPSSATWE
+129 AEIGRTSNPSSATWE
-144 ESQRLWQLAINT
+144 QSQRLWQWAIDT
-156 LRLIPHDSFFAERAI
+156 LRLIPHGSFLTDRAI

-178 GNLSVATYE
+178 GNLTVATYE
-187 MQVARSVEKVRAEEE
+187 LQVARSVEKIRAEEE
-202 EIRERARKE
+202 EIRELARKE

-230 DRARKELE
+230 ELARKEVE

-248 RKELERQEA
+248 RKELERQEL

-265 EFEKQELAR
+265 EFEKKELAR

-287 ARKELERQEAARKEL
+287 ARKEQER
-302 ERQELEKQEL
+302 QEL

-317 ERQEFER
+317 ERQEQER
-324 QELARQELERQ
+324 QELARKELERQEQERQ
-335 ELARQELARQELER
+335 ELARKELERQEQER
-349 QELARQEL
+349 QELARK
-357 ARQELE
+357 ELE
-363 RQELERNQQATS
+363 RQELERNQQATP
-375 QPTPESTATPTP
+375 QPTTTPTA
-387 APATPAASPSNFFFA
+387 APVTPAASPSNFFFA

-426 GALISFNDRNNDR
+426 GALILFNDRNNDR
-439 GKIPTWKQTKVMVPR
+439 GKIPTWQQTKVIVPR

-480 SIASPHIS
+480 SISSPHIS

-493 GDGWQPVDISGA
+493 GGGWQPVDISGA
-505 KPLVFSKNIVLGVEA
+505 QPLVFSTNIVLGVEA

-537 AQNNGQEIASTT
+537 AQNNGQEIVSTT
-549 IQMGVSPWMIPPNTA
+549 IQMGVSPWMIAPNTA
-564 PVTEVQV
+564 PVTEVVV
-571 SDRGAV
+571 SDRGSA
-577 NSEFISQLKRAVEPT
+577 NSEFISQLKQAVEPT
-592 GAKVKVLQGDRTW
+592 GAQVKIIQGDRTW

-622 IRQFNVALK
+622 IRQFNVAIK
-631 SNSEPEKN
+631 SNSEPDTN
-639 PPVKST
+639 QPAKSP
-645 QDRDL
+645 QDRNL
-650 KVVKIGNPRSLDP
+650 KVFKIGTRRSEDP

-694 NAGFNPEV
+694 NASFNPEV

-740 GQYVMAIASPE
+740 GKYVMAIASPE
-751 AGVKLLEELEGRG
+751 AGVKLLEELQGRG
-764 YGDVTMNRGLSTQT
+764 YGDVRINRGLSTQT

-786 RALIQHNLY
+786 RALIQHNLN
-795 LQNQKLNPIIEKLK
+795 LQNQKLNPIVEKLK

-850 NPRGPMIDGV
+850 NPRGPIIDGV

-868 QLLLPAGVSVS
+868 QLLLPAGVSLS

-903 EERPFWQ
+903 EERTFWQ
-910 SLPNNY
+910 SLPNN

>member
-1 MRLVKYIAIAII
+1 MRWVRYIAIAIV

-20 GIIWVAVPTTV
+20 GIIWVAVPATV

-37 YQLALSGRQSEG
+37 YQLAISGRQPDG
-49 ETPQSLSE
+49 ETPQSLPE

-89 IHRQQSET
+89 LHRQQSQT

-103 NVQSQIQIE
+103 NVQIQIQIE
-112 ETAQYNW
+112 EIAKNNW
-119 DDAAKLAAQA
+119 DQAAKLAAQA
-129 VVIGRTSNPSSATWE
+129 AEIGRTSNPSSATWE
-144 ESQRLWQLAINT
+144 QSQRLWQWAIDT
-156 LRLIPHDSFFAERAI
+156 LRLIPHGSFLADRAI

-178 GNLSVATYE
+178 GNLTVATYE
-187 MQVARSVEKVRAEEE
+187 LQVARSVEKIRAEEE
-202 EIRERARKE
+202 EIRELARKE

-230 DRARKELE
+230 ELARKEQE

-248 RKELERQEA
+248 RKELERQE
-257 ARKELERQ
+257 
-265 EFEKQELAR
+265 LAR
-274 KELERQEFERQEL
+274 KELEKQEQERQELARQEQERQEL
-287 ARKELERQEAARKEL
+287 ARKELERQEQ
-302 ERQELEKQEL
+302 ERQELARQEQERQEREKQEL

-317 ERQEFER
+317 E
-324 QELARQELERQ
+324 RQELERQ
-335 ELARQELARQELER
+335 ELARQELARK
-349 QELARQEL
+349 
-357 ARQELE
+357 ELE
-363 RQELERNQQATS
+363 RQELERNQQATP
-375 QPTPESTATPTP
+375 QPTTTPTP
-387 APATPAASPSNFFFA
+387 APVTPAASPSNFLFV

-416 AGKEQWSLSK
+416 PGKEQWSLSK
-426 GALISFNDRNNDR
+426 GALILFNDRNNDR
-439 GKIPTWKQTKVMVPR
+439 SKIPTWQQTKVIAPR

-493 GDGWQPVDISGA
+493 GGGWQPVDISGA
-505 KPLVFSKNIVLGVEA
+505 QPLVFSTNIVLGVEA

-549 IQMGVSPWMIPPNTA
+549 IQMGVSPWMIAPNTA
-564 PVTEVQV
+564 PVTEVHV
-571 SDRGAV
+571 SDRGSA
-577 NSEFISQLKRAVEPT
+577 NSEFISQLKQAVEPT
-592 GAKVKVLQGDRTW
+592 GAQVKIIQGDRTW

-615 QLPEKSE
+615 QLPEKAE
-622 IRQFNVALK
+622 LRQFNVAIK
-631 SNSEPEKN
+631 SNTEPDKN
-639 PPVKST
+639 QPAKSP
-645 QDRDL
+645 QDRNL
-650 KVVKIGNPRSLDP
+650 KVFKIGTRRSEDP

-694 NAGFNPEV
+694 NASFNPEV

-740 GQYVMAIASPE
+740 GKYVMAIASPE

-764 YGDVTMNRGLSTQT
+764 YGDVTINRGLSTQT

-786 RALIQHNLY
+786 RALIQHNLN
-795 LQNQKLNPIIEKLK
+795 LQNQKLNPIVEKLK

-822 PVMFGYSGYAWWPN
+822 PAMFGYSGYAWWPN

-860 DYTQERLR
+860 DYTQQRLR
-868 QLLLPAGVSVS
+868 QLLLPAGVSLS

-903 EERPFWQ
+903 EERTFWQ
-910 SLPNNY
+910 SLPNN

>member
-1 MRLVKYIAIAII
+1 MRWVRYIAIAIV

-20 GIIWVAVPTTV
+20 GIIWVAVPATV

-37 YQLALSGRQSEG
+37 YQLAISGRQPDG
-49 ETPQSLSE
+49 ETPQSLPE

-89 IHRQQSET
+89 LHRQQSQT

-103 NVQSQIQIE
+103 NVQIQIQIE
-112 ETAQYNW
+112 EIAKNNW
-119 DDAAKLAAQA
+119 DQAAKLAAQA
-129 VVIGRTSNPSSATWE
+129 AEIGRTSNPSSATWE
-144 ESQRLWQLAINT
+144 QSQRLWQWAIDT
-156 LRLIPHDSFFAERAI
+156 LRLIPHGSFLADRAI

-178 GNLSVATYE
+178 GNLTVATYE
-187 MQVARSVEKVRAEEE
+187 LQVARSVEKIRAEEE
-202 EIRERARKE
+202 EIRELARKE

-230 DRARKELE
+230 ELARKEQE

-248 RKELERQEA
+248 RQEQER
-257 ARKELERQ
+257 
-265 EFEKQELAR
+265 QELAR
-274 KELERQEFERQEL
+274 KELEKQEQERQELARQEQERQEL
-287 ARKELERQEAARKEL
+287 ARKELERQEQ
-302 ERQELEKQEL
+302 ERQELARQEQERQEREKQEL

-317 ERQEFER
+317 E
-324 QELARQELERQ
+324 RQELERQ
-335 ELARQELARQELER
+335 ELARQELARK
-349 QELARQEL
+349 
-357 ARQELE
+357 ELE
-363 RQELERNQQATS
+363 RQELERNQQATP
-375 QPTPESTATPTP
+375 QPTTTPTP
-387 APATPAASPSNFFFA
+387 APVTPAASPSNFLFV

-416 AGKEQWSLSK
+416 PGKEQWSLSK
-426 GALISFNDRNNDR
+426 GALILFNDRNNDR
-439 GKIPTWKQTKVMVPR
+439 SKIPTWQQTKVIAPR

-493 GDGWQPVDISGA
+493 GGGWQPVDISGA
-505 KPLVFSKNIVLGVEA
+505 QPLVFSTNIVLGVEA

-549 IQMGVSPWMIPPNTA
+549 IQMGVSPWMIAPNTA
-564 PVTEVQV
+564 PVTEVHV
-571 SDRGAV
+571 SDRGSA
-577 NSEFISQLKRAVEPT
+577 NSEFISQLKQAVEPT
-592 GAKVKVLQGDRTW
+592 GAQVKIIQGDRTW

-615 QLPEKSE
+615 QLPEKAE
-622 IRQFNVALK
+622 LRQFNVAIK
-631 SNSEPEKN
+631 SNTEPDKN
-639 PPVKST
+639 QPAKSP
-645 QDRDL
+645 QDRNL
-650 KVVKIGNPRSLDP
+650 KVFKIGTRRSEDP

-694 NAGFNPEV
+694 NASFNPEV

-740 GQYVMAIASPE
+740 GKYVMAIASPE

-764 YGDVTMNRGLSTQT
+764 YGDVTINRGLSTQT

-786 RALIQHNLY
+786 RALIQHNLN
-795 LQNQKLNPIIEKLK
+795 LQNQKLNPIVEKLK

-822 PVMFGYSGYAWWPN
+822 PAMFGYSGYAWWPN

-860 DYTQERLR
+860 DYTQQRLR
-868 QLLLPAGVSVS
+868 QLLLPAGVSLS

-903 EERPFWQ
+903 EERTFWQ
-910 SLPNNY
+910 SLPNN

>member
-1 MRLVKYIAIAII
+1 MRWVRYIAIAIV
-13 NGFGVVI
+13 NAFGVVI

-37 YQLALSGRQSEG
+37 YQLAISGRQPDG
-49 ETPQSLSE
+49 ETPQSLPE
-57 LYKLRDR
+57 LYKSRDR

-69 DNLAKNP
+69 DNLAKTP
-76 DSAPFPAELWKSA
+76 DSAPFSAEFWKPQ
-89 IHRQQSET
+89 IHHQQSQT
-97 LTQQLQ
+97 LAQQLQ
-103 NVQSQIQIE
+103 NVQIQIQIE
-112 ETAQYNW
+112 EIAKNNW
-119 DDAAKLAAQA
+119 DDAAKLATQA

-144 ESQRLWQLAINT
+144 QSQRLWQFAINT
-156 LRLIPHDSFFAERAI
+156 LRLIPHGSFLTDRAI

-178 GNLSVATYE
+178 GNLTVATYE
-187 MQVARSVEKVRAEEE
+187 LQVARSVEKIRAEEE
-202 EIRERARKE
+202 EIREQARKE

-230 DRARKELE
+230 ERARKELE

-248 RKELERQEA
+248 RKEQERQEL

-274 KELERQEFERQEL
+274 KEQERQEL
-287 ARKELERQEAARKEL
+287 ART
-302 ERQELEKQEL
+302 
-312 ARKEL
+312 
-317 ERQEFER
+317 
-324 QELARQELERQ
+324 
-335 ELARQELARQELER
+335 
-349 QELARQEL
+349 
-357 ARQELE
+357 ELE
-363 RQELERNQQATS
+363 RQELERNQQATP
-375 QPTPESTATPTP
+375 QPTTTPTP
-387 APATPAASPSNFFFA
+387 GPVTSSASPYNFFFA

-426 GALISFNDRNNDR
+426 GALILFNDRNNDR
-439 GKIPTWKQTKVMVPR
+439 SKIPTWQQTKVIAPR

-480 SIASPHIS
+480 SISSPHIS

-493 GDGWQPVDISGA
+493 GGGWQPVDISGA
-505 KPLVFSKNIVLGVEA
+505 QPLVFSTNIVLGVEA

-549 IQMGVSPWMIPPNTA
+549 IQMGVSPWMIAPNTA

-571 SDRGAV
+571 SDRGSA
-577 NSEFISQLKRAVEPT
+577 NSEFISQLKQAVEPT
-592 GAKVKVLQGDRTW
+592 GAQVKIIQGDRTW

-622 IRQFNVALK
+622 IRQFNVAIK
-631 SNSEPEKN
+631 SNSAPDKN
-639 PPVKST
+639 QPAKSP
-645 QDRDL
+645 QDRNL
-650 KVVKIGNPRSLDP
+650 KVFKIGTRRSEDP

-694 NAGFNPEV
+694 NASFNPEV

-740 GQYVMAIASPE
+740 GKYVMAIASPE
-751 AGVKLLEELEGRG
+751 AGVKLLEELQGRG
-764 YGDVTMNRGLSTQT
+764 YGDVTINRGLSTQT

-786 RALIQHNLY
+786 RALIQHNLN
-795 LQNQKLNPIIEKLK
+795 LQNQKLNPIVEKLK

-850 NPRGPMIDGV
+850 NPRGPIIDGV

-868 QLLLPAGVSVS
+868 QLLLPAGVSLS

-903 EERPFWQ
+903 EDRTFWQ
-910 SLPNNY
+910 SLPNN

>member
-13 NGFGVVI
+13 NAFGVVV
-20 GIIWVAVPTTV
+20 GIIWVAVPTTL

-37 YQLALSGRQSEG
+37 YQLALSGRQSDG

-69 DNLAKNP
+69 DNLAKTP

-89 IHRQQSET
+89 INRQQSQT

-112 ETAQYNW
+112 ERAKYNW

-129 VVIGRTSNPSSATWE
+129 VLIGRTSNPSSATWE

-156 LRLIPHDSFFAERAI
+156 LRLIPHDSFLAEGAI

-187 MQVARSVEKVRAEEE
+187 MQVARSVEKIRAEEE

-211 QEKKELARREIE
+211 QEKKEFARREIE

-238 RQEFQRQELA
+238 RQEFEKQELA
-248 RKELERQEA
+248 RKELERQEL

-287 ARKELERQEAARKEL
+287 ARKELERQE
-302 ERQELEKQEL
+302 L
-312 ARKEL
+312 A
-317 ERQEFER
+317 R

-363 RQELERNQQATS
+363 RQELERNQQATP

-387 APATPAASPSNFFFA
+387 APVTSAASPSNFFFA

-426 GALISFNDRNNDR
+426 GALILFNDRNNDR
-439 GKIPTWKQTKVMVPR
+439 GKIPTWKQTKVSAPR

-462 NLTLSENFKTSQ
+462 NLTLSESFKTSQ

-505 KPLVFSKNIVLGVEA
+505 KPLVFSTNIVLGVEA

-577 NSEFISQLKRAVEPT
+577 NSEFISQLKQAVEPT
-592 GAKVKVLQGDRTW
+592 GAKVKIIQGDRTW

-615 QLPEKSE
+615 QLPEQSE

-631 SNSEPEKN
+631 SNSDREKN

-645 QDRDL
+645 QNRDW

-694 NAGFNPEV
+694 NASFNPEV

-710 IQGPPVDIDTSW
+710 IQGSPVDIDTSW

-764 YGDVTMNRGLSTQT
+764 YGDVAINRGLSTQT

>member
-1 MRLVKYIAIAII
+1 MRWVRYVAIAIV
-13 NGFGVVI
+13 NAFGVVI
-20 GIIWVAVPTTV
+20 GIIWVAIPATL

-37 YQLALSGRQSEG
+37 YQLALSARQPDG
-49 ETPQSLSE
+49 ETPQSLPE

-69 DNLAKNP
+69 DNLAKTP
-76 DSAPFPAELWKSA
+76 DSSPFPAELWKSA
-89 IHRQQSET
+89 IHRQQSQT

-103 NVQSQIQIE
+103 NVQIQIQIE
-112 ETAQYNW
+112 EIAKYNW
-119 DDAAKLAAQA
+119 DEAAKLAAQA
-129 VVIGRTSNPSSATWE
+129 VAIGRTSNPSSATWE
-144 ESQRLWQLAINT
+144 QSQRLWQLAINT
-156 LRLIPHDSFFAERAI
+156 LRLIPHSSFLTDRAI

-187 MQVARSVEKVRAEEE
+187 MQVSRSVEKVRAEEE

-211 QEKKELARREIE
+211 QEKKEFARREIE

-248 RKELERQEA
+248 RQEREKQEL

-274 KELERQEFERQEL
+274 KELERQEFQRQEL
-287 ARKELERQEAARKEL
+287 ARQEVERQELARKEL

-312 ARKEL
+312 AR
-317 ERQEFER
+317 
-324 QELARQELERQ
+324 QELARK
-335 ELARQELARQELER
+335 
-349 QELARQEL
+349 
-357 ARQELE
+357 ELE

-387 APATPAASPSNFFFA
+387 APVTPAASPSNFLFV

-407 DGQINEQDE
+407 DGKINEQDD

-426 GALISFNDRNNDR
+426 GALILFNDRNNDR
-439 GKIPTWKQTKVMVPR
+439 GKIPTWKQTKVSDPR

-505 KPLVFSKNIVLGVEA
+505 KPLVFSTNIVLGVEA

-549 IQMGVSPWMIPPNTA
+549 IQMGVSPWMIAPNTA

-571 SDRGAV
+571 SDRGLV
-577 NSEFISQLKRAVEPT
+577 NSEFISQLKQAVEPT
-592 GAKVKVLQGDRTW
+592 GAKVKILQGDRTW

-622 IRQFNVALK
+622 IRQFNVAIK
-631 SNSEPEKN
+631 SNSEPDKN
-639 PPVKST
+639 PPVKSA
-645 QDRDL
+645 QNRDL
-650 KVVKIGNPRSLDP
+650 KVFKIGNPRSLDP

-694 NAGFNPEV
+694 NASFNPEV

-764 YGDVTMNRGLSTQT
+764 YGDVTINRGLSTQT
-778 TVSAALKN
+778 TVSAALQN

-850 NPRGPMIDGV
+850 NPRGPMIEGV